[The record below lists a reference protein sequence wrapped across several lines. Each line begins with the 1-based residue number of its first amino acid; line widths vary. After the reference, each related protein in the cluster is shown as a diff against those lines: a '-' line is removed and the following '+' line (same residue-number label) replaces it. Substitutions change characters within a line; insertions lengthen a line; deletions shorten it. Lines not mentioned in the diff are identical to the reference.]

1 MKSKN
6 LLILSWSFL
15 FLYFGSVAIAQPLDM
30 EKLQALKPRNIGPA
44 GMSGRVTAI
53 DVVHNNPD
61 IIYVGTASGGLW
73 KSTGGGVTWQPIFD
87 KEKAASI
94 GSIAIYQQSPDI
106 IWVGTGEGNPRNSQS
121 MGNGVYRSLD
131 GGQTWQHMGLENTRT
146 IHRIFVHPTDPNTVW
161 VGAQGNAWAD
171 SPDRGVFKTTDGGKT
186 WRKVLF
192 VNNRTGIADMEIDPA
207 NPNKLIA
214 GMWEYRRWPWFFKSG
229 GPGSGLYVSV
239 DGGETW
245 TKRTSEDGLP
255 EGELGKT
262 GIAIAPSNPDVV
274 YALVE
279 AKKNALYKS
288 TDGGKKWSKV
298 QDTEVG
304 DRPFYYYDIEVDPQN
319 ENRVYDVFSNVK
331 LSIDG
336 GKTYET
342 LLGWDRVH
350 GDHHFWYIHPK
361 DGSFIING
369 NDGGLAISR
378 DHGKTWRFVENLPVG
393 QFYHVNVDME
403 TPYNVMG
410 GMQDNGSWRGPS
422 QALRNGGIRNGYW
435 DEVAF
440 GDGFDV
446 VPVPG
451 DSRYGYG
458 MWQGGNLQ
466 YIDFETGYADYVK
479 PTHPDDLFLRFNWN
493 AGIAQDPFD
502 ANTIYYGSQF
512 LHKSTDRGQSWTIIS
527 PDLTTNDPEKLKQ
540 METGGL
546 TFDATGAEN
555 HCTILAI
562 APSTLEQG
570 VIWAGTDDGNVQL
583 TRDGGKT
590 WTNVLPNIKGMPK
603 GAWVPQI
610 AASKH
615 NAGEALVVVNDYR
628 RGNWAPMLYHTR
640 DYGKTW
646 TNLVSDQK
654 VHGFVLSAVQDPV
667 EPKLLFAGTE
677 FGLYVSADYGQNWT
691 KWGDSYP
698 TVSTYDMVIHPRE
711 HDLVI
716 GTFGR
721 SLWILDDIRPLRE
734 LASKGLQALEQ
745 PVYAYP
751 APDAYLYAVKEA
763 AGTRFMADAIY
774 RGEERPAGALLTY
787 SVKATSKQDT
797 TIKSDTV
804 KIQVLNG
811 QNQVIRNLFQVVEKP
826 GMQRFTWNLDKKGV
840 RSPEEPKPKPGAPE
854 PSAYNVLPGTY
865 TVKYSYAGKEATTQ
879 IMVKADPRFDFDLN
893 AALAIQQKYDRLLKV
908 MEQATAAVDRLNEAK
923 ATIAKVNAQ
932 MEEGNVAGK
941 EELKKQGAGLEKRIT
956 ELKEMLKSKED
967 VQGIYVDDL
976 VASSRLFFAMNQL
989 GGIYGKPNENQ
1000 DVAINQ
1006 AEKTTKEGVAQV
1018 NAFFDNEWKSYEEK
1032 AKTIQFSPF
1041 KSYGPIGNPE

>member
-1 MKSKN
+1 MKKKYLYLAFA
-6 LLILSWSFL
+6 LLLSCTL
-15 FLYFGSVAIAQPLDM
+15 AQGQSLDM
-30 EKLQALKPRNIGPA
+30 EKLKAMKPRNIGPA
-44 GMSGRVTAI
+44 GMSGRVTAV
-53 DVVHNNPD
+53 DVVRNNPD

-73 KSTGGGVTWQPIFD
+73 KSTGGGVTWKPLFD

-94 GSIAIYQQSPDI
+94 GSIAIYQKSPDI

-131 GGQTWQHMGLENTRT
+131 GGQTWQNMGLENTRT
-146 IHRIFVHPTDPNTVW
+146 IHRIFVHPDDPNTVW

-192 VNNRTGIADMEIDPA
+192 VNNRTGIADMVMDPT

-229 GPGSGLYVSV
+229 GTGSGLYVSV
-239 DGGETW
+239 DGGENW

-255 EGELGKT
+255 EGELGKF
-262 GIAIAPSNPDVV
+262 GLAIAPSNPSVV

-304 DRPFYYYDIEVDPQN
+304 DRPFYYYDLHVDPEN

-331 LSIDG
+331 VSIDG

-350 GDHHFWYIHPK
+350 GDHHFWYIHPQ

-369 NDGGLAISR
+369 NDGGVAISR
-378 DHGKTWRFVENLPVG
+378 DRGVTWRFVENLPVG

-422 QALRNGGIRNGYW
+422 QSLRNGGIRNGYW

-446 VPVPG
+446 VSVPG
-451 DSRYGYG
+451 EARYGYG

-466 YIDFETGYADYVK
+466 YLDFETGYSQYIK
-479 PTHPDDLFLRFNWN
+479 PTHPNDVFLRFNWN

-512 LHKSTDRGQSWTIIS
+512 VHKSTDRGQNWSMIS
-527 PDLTTNDPEKLKQ
+527 GDLTTNDPEKLKQ

-562 APSTLEQG
+562 APSPLERG
-570 VIWAGTDDGNVQL
+570 VIWTGSDDGNVQL
-583 TRDGGKT
+583 TRDGGST
-590 WTNVLPNIKGMPK
+590 WTNLSANIKGMPK
-603 GAWVPQI
+603 AAWIPQI
-610 AASKH
+610 VPSKH
-615 NAGEALVVVNDYR
+615 NAGEAFVVVNDYR

-640 DYGKTW
+640 DFGKTW
-646 TNLVSDQK
+646 TNLVSEQK
-654 VHGFVLSAVQDPV
+654 VDGFVLSVAQDPL
-667 EPKLLFAGTE
+667 EPKLLFTGTE
-677 FGLYVSADYGQNWT
+677 FGLYVSIDYGQTWSKWT
-691 KWGDSYP
+691 NDYP

-721 SLWILDDIRPLRE
+721 SLWIIDDIRPLRE
-734 LASKGLQALEQ
+734 LASKGVQVISQ
-745 PVYAYP
+745 PLYAFP
-751 APDAYLYAVKEA
+751 APDAYLFAYKEA

-774 RGEERPAGALLTY
+774 RGDDRTPGALLTY
-787 SVKATSKQDT
+787 SVMATSKQDT

-804 KIQVLNG
+804 KLQVTDAQG
-811 QNQVIRNLFQVVEKP
+811 TVIRNLFQVVEKP
-826 GMQRFTWNLDKKGV
+826 GLQRITWGMDKKGV
-840 RSPEEPKPKPGAPE
+840 RSPESPKPKAGAPE
-854 PSAYNVLPGTY
+854 PGGYSVLPGTY
-865 TVKYSYAGKEATTQ
+865 TVKFSFAGQEASTQVVVKPDPRLTFNQAAAAQLSQKFDRVNQIMEKATT
-879 IMVKADPRFDFDLN
+879 
-893 AALAIQQKYDRLLKV
+893 
-908 MEQATAAVDRLNEAK
+908 AVDRLNEAK
-923 ATIAKVNAQ
+923 ATIAKVNAAL
-932 MEEGNVAGK
+932 EESDIDGK
-941 EELKKQGAGLEKRIT
+941 EDLKKQGAELEKKIAA
-956 ELKEMLKSKED
+956 LKERLRSKED
-967 VQGIYVDDL
+967 VQGIYDDPT
-976 VASSRLFFAMNQL
+976 VASSRLSMAMYEI
-989 GGIYGKPNENQ
+989 GGTYGQPNTNQ
-1000 DVAINQ
+1000 DAAIAQ
-1006 AEKTTKEGVAQV
+1006 AEKATGEGVANT
-1018 NAFFDNEWKSYEEK
+1018 NAFFENEWKAYKEK
-1032 AKTIQFSPF
+1032 AGAINFSPF
-1041 KSYGPIGNPE
+1041 KD